1 MGKRKVEREKRK
13 TADASTNTPTPAHE
27 GDAGERPPSTQASTG
42 SAEPHSA
49 LSTSSSVLRS
59 PSSVLDVFCPQCGY
73 NLRGI
78 DSARC
83 PECGYSIDFRKL
95 TAPQLPWL
103 HRDKIGRVRAYWRT
117 TCTAILRKKKFWE
130 EMSRPVSLRDA
141 QQFRWITVLVVY
153 LPLIPLS
160 IAVVLGDPAQAFSWL
175 MDNEPAVFVIGAIV
189 VHLCVLLFLAGATGL
204 PSYFFHPKRIP
215 VEQQNRAVALSYYCC
230 APLAWLPVP
239 SAMVLTTYLVLR
251 GQDFDKGFMPAIC
264 LILACVL
271 FTVYFC
277 IRIATEWLWE
287 LSGLHRRATQSESV
301 RYGLF
306 FILLPLLWL
315 VLAGILLV
323 GIPLIVGYVVL
334 VISSVW

>member
-1 MGKRKVEREKRK
+1 M
-13 TADASTNTPTPAHE
+13 S
-27 GDAGERPPSTQASTG
+27 
-42 SAEPHSA
+42 HSA
-49 LSTSSSVLRS
+49 LSTSPSVLRS

-103 HRDKIGRVRAYWRT
+103 HRDEIGRVRAYWRT

-160 IAVVLGDPAQAFSWL
+160 IAVVLGDPDQAFSWL

-215 VEQQNRAVALSYYCC
+215 LEQQNRPVALSYYCC

-239 SAMVLTTYLVLR
+239 CAMVLTTYLLIRCQVFLV
-251 GQDFDKGFMPAIC
+251 DSMPAMG

-287 LSGLHRRATQSESV
+287 LSGLHHRATQSESV

-323 GIPLIVGYVVL
+323 GIPLIIGYVAL
-334 VISSVW
+334 VISSLW